1 MNKLALL
8 QETYT
13 TLRSQTSRWSRASDV
28 LITQSLLL
36 VATNSTD
43 RCDELLEY
51 WKRCKGSAT
60 FFSGLQGELFN
71 TVGILGMIHGMEP
84 EEILRR
90 AKNNRASLRTSG
102 LTGFFTA
109 GSVYTK
115 GTALYMGLYTE
126 DSTEVLEKMTAI
138 MAGWKQDHPWVTG
151 NNDLFYGLL
160 HAMQNSEPN
169 TQVEL
174 TEECFQALK
183 RGGYRGWGI
192 GSWADELQA
201 ASQVVSLWPGVDVS
215 SLEERYAKITE
226 LLSAEFS
233 FFAPNFRPAAAVLAA
248 SGLPIEAT
256 VGELMVYY
264 KKLDTGT
271 RETRLL
277 LAINLALLEH
287 FDNDDGFNAR
297 LVSIIVG
304 LVFAQEMVAVAAAA
318 AAASS

>member
-1 MNKLALL
+1 MSKLALL

-13 TLRSQTSRWSRASDV
+13 TLRSQTSGWSRASDV
-28 LITQSLLL
+28 LMTQSLLL

-51 WKRCKGSAT
+51 WKRCKGSAA

-90 AKNNRASLRTSG
+90 AKENRVSLRTSG

-109 GSVYTK
+109 GSLYTK
-115 GTALYMGLYTE
+115 GTALYMGLFID
-126 DSTEVLEKMTAI
+126 DSTEVLEKMTSI

-169 TQVEL
+169 IQVKL

-192 GSWADELQA
+192 GLWADELQA
-201 ASQVVSLWPGVDVS
+201 AAQVVSLWPDVDVS
-215 SLEERYAKITE
+215 TLEERYARITD
-226 LLSAEFS
+226 LLAAEFS
-233 FFAPNFRPAAAVLAA
+233 FFAPNFRPVAALLAA
-248 SGLPIEAT
+248 SGLSIEAT
-256 VGELMVYY
+256 AAELMGYY
-264 KKLDTGT
+264 KRLDVGT

-287 FDNDDGFNAR
+287 FDDDDNLNAR
-297 LVSIIVG
+297 LISIVVG

-318 AAASS
+318 AASS